1 MTQYYFTRHGESQA
15 NVDNVFAGWMDSPL
29 TEKGRKEALEE
40 AQSLATEGLHFDL
53 IISSPLSRAYDT
65 ARIVAEALGYLPE
78 RILLLDELKERSMGT
93 YEGLPKESLRGQ
105 PNEID
110 AIAEAGGETRAEFA
124 TRVQRAIELI
134 RSKSANTGKVLIVS
148 HAGWH
153 KMAVTVLEHK
163 DVEIFHMLPSPQNN
177 KVVPFQL

>member
-15 NVDNVFAGWMDSPL
+15 NVANVFAGWMDSPL

-40 AQSLATEGLHFDL
+40 AIRLASEETHFDL

-65 ARIVAEALGYLPE
+65 ANIIAKTLGYPLE
-78 RILLLDELKERSMGT
+78 EIVQLDELKERNMGT
-93 YEGLPKESLRGQ
+93 YEGLPKDSLRGH
-105 PNEID
+105 PNDGD

-124 TRVQRAIELI
+124 TRVQKSFALI
-134 RSKSANTGKVLIVS
+134 RSKSAKTGKVLIVS

-163 DVEIFHMLPSPQNN
+163 DIEIFHTLPSPENN
-177 KVVPFQL
+177 KVVEFKL